1 MRNLISENKG
11 GYVMK
16 RIIVAASRR
25 DDIIR
30 RRDEYD
36 RKKANNEAIQR
47 KQYDAYAYDQ
57 SRVFAGVEDAIR
69 TQLGDKLGELN
80 INVDSRF
87 GALLSV
93 KIGNDLGGP
102 RRDPNAALTW
112 SWEATLKKD
121 GTVDKESSSWSGLEA
136 VTMEQ
141 VQDLKRSVEQ
151 LEIINSMDWKQ
162 LLDVSLPNWEDYI
175 DDSQLED
182 LGPRPDF
189 DTELMEADL
198 EDGIG
203 QNVLFLA
210 NGGGKAYNGKVYYQ
224 ILRDSGTQYT
234 VVEVPA
240 RIIDD
245 LLAGKSYGD
254 VTTVADYVERN
265 GYQSRVRKATL
276 MNQLARPIEPLSF

>member
-1 MRNLISENKG
+1 
-11 GYVMK
+11 MK

-57 SRVFAGVEDAIR
+57 SRVFAEVEDAIR

-121 GTVDKESSSWSGLEA
+121 GTIDKESSSWSGLEA

-162 LLDVSLPNWEDYI
+162 LLDVSLPNWEDYV